1 MLIEFC
7 SLTGIEEH
15 ASEEKWVKYE
25 NLFFKYEHKE
35 SVKLLMHQYIP
46 SEETDN
52 AGMYC

>member
-7 SLTGIEEH
+7 SLTEH
-15 ASEEKWVKYE
+15 AVEEKWVRYE
-25 NLFFKYEHKE
+25 NLVFKYGDIEHKRA
-35 SVKLLMHQYIP
+35 VKPLLHQYLL